1 MRRVWRQLRR
11 DVLLIIAISAPMI
24 AAIAVTLRQLKL

>member
-11 DVLLIIAISAPMI
+11 DVLLIVAISAPMI
-24 AAIAVTLRQLKL
+24 VAVVTLIRIRL